1 MGNRFLH
8 LLRIYVWGCILIGC
22 TERERVVTLD
32 DSEILFNE
40 RLASITQDTNERNLF
55 YIGTE
60 NGTIYVYNSESNH
73 IDTLKSIFS
82 RVYKVVRDPDSHST
96 LWVGVRNGGLRRCQ
110 IVGDSLVDKNQGY
123 PLGRKGT
130 QYSCYDI
137 AIHPPFVYMATSQ
150 GLFAIEK
157 EYDDLK
163 QIYAKGD
170 FRDKEKNLPPLSVS
184 HLTTHADSLLF
195 CTSDDGVLR
204 INLAKN
210 PLECEPTMLTK
221 KCSKVLI
228 IDGMTYAMS
237 QGTLW
242 QADINTTRILD
253 SIPIKQRDVQTL
265 YHVGHT
271 FYVVGSGQLFV
282 VADSMLHSTSQY
294 QAVHL
299 RSRARTDCYNVVVE
313 DPNHNQSLL
322 VTEKGLLRIGHS
334 MTTFNKSGN
343 VTNACLD
350 GTFAY
355 YLADGDKLFRQKKT
369 GDEAEQVYKIPHG
382 RKAQAMTVSGGTLYY
397 ADTQRKVWSAKVGR
411 GFYWNVLQRE
421 HLVTDTI
428 TRRITAMSSYR
439 GITLIGVQDGLVC
452 LSDTCRR
459 LVREME
465 EVFKES
471 YITRFSNLNDTLLF
485 ISTLNDGVFMAKGDS
500 YPQRVDLAPIS
511 FVCDV
516 ALEDTLYI
524 LTNHKL
530 YRQENDS
537 SMAIYANASGY
548 SRVFCTE
555 SHHLVLIGEHGIR
568 DIATSATYFPDIRFE
583 PNACLLNGGRLY
595 AGSNHGVVRLDGI
608 ASTGEPI
615 VSWVQFVLKPTLFN
629 RYNVLLLACL
639 CLLCVLLLWW
649 HDRRKMSIKAL
660 LVYKRSLL
668 RRINELRMVSKHLD
682 ATISA
687 QIESLLSETEQVD
700 VGSKKKGLDELD
712 DISMRIM
719 ELTGHVP
726 LRLIQILRGQ
736 QESFKQYRNDTGYAE
751 HAKRTTEAIDDHTL
765 LVLNNQI
772 EENSSWLKHM
782 ARLKRV
788 LSDYETMS
796 RGLPMI
802 VGATDEM
809 LRVLTSSQSAENK
822 VAQVKSLLDQMDGA
836 TVRKS
841 VQDYLENRKGACDN
855 LSQKSGGY
863 AECQLKLIREGYQS
877 LADGID
883 GRSDFVDS
891 MRKIATLDRNLETF
905 NILIKVRQQLDD
917 YNRAN
922 DAYTRK
928 ERVIERSR
936 GNYVLDRTIEER
948 DKEEKNK
955 LGKKLENISKGIR
968 DEIDH
973 FYEIIDKGQESALFN
988 AIGINRKQAEGQFL
1002 TASILVLLLTRSGLP
1017 VSRFKNM
1024 FLVNEQSL
1032 RRVKRNIEAL
1042 LRNNIEQIRETAE
1055 TNPTGIAGILLQVA
1069 ENSLQQE

>member
-1 MGNRFLH
+1 MGNGFLH
-8 LLRIYVWGCILIGC
+8 LLHICVWGWLLIGC

-32 DSEILFNE
+32 DSEIHFNE
-40 RLASITQDTNERNLF
+40 KLASITQDSNERNLY

-60 NGTIYVYNSESNH
+60 NGTIYVYNSASNH
-73 IDTLKSIFS
+73 IDTLRSIFS

-96 LWVGVRNGGLRRCQ
+96 LWVGVRNGGLRQCQ

-170 FRDKEKNLPPLSVS
+170 FRDKEKNLPPFSVR
-184 HLTTHADSLLF
+184 HLTTHADSLLY
-195 CTSDDGVLR
+195 CTSDDGVLM
-204 INLAKN
+204 IELVKS
-210 PLECEPTMLTK
+210 PLGCKPTVLTR
-221 KCSKVLI
+221 KCSKVLVI
-228 IDGMTYAMS
+228 NGMAYAMS
-237 QGTLW
+237 KDTLW
-242 QADINTTRILD
+242 QTDINMTLIRD

-265 YHVGHT
+265 YHVDHT
-271 FYVVGSGQLFV
+271 FYIIGSGQLFV
-282 VADSMLHSTSQY
+282 VADSVLHSTSQY
-294 QAVHL
+294 QIVQF
-299 RSRARTDCYNVVVE
+299 RNRARTDCYNVIVE
-313 DPNHNQSLL
+313 DPDHNQSLL

-334 MTTFNKSGN
+334 VNAFNKPGN
-343 VTNACLD
+343 ITNICLD
-350 GTFAY
+350 GAFAY
-355 YLADGDKLFRQKKT
+355 YLAGGDKLFRQKET
-369 GDEAEQVYKIPHG
+369 GDDAEQVYRIPHG
-382 RKAQAMTVSGGTLYY
+382 RKAQAMTVSNGTLYY
-397 ADTQRKVWSAKVGR
+397 ADTQRKVWRADVGR
-411 GFYWNVLQRE
+411 EFYWNALLRE
-421 HLVTDTI
+421 HLVSDTI
-428 TRRITAMSSYR
+428 TRRITAMASYR
-439 GITLIGVQDGLVC
+439 GITLIGVQDGIVC

-459 LVREME
+459 LVRDME
-465 EVFKES
+465 EVFRES
-471 YITRFSNLNDTLLF
+471 YITRFSNLNDSMLF
-485 ISTLNDGVFMAKGDS
+485 ISTLNDGVFLAKGDTS
-500 YPQRVDLAPIS
+500 LQRVVPASIS
-511 FVCDV
+511 FVSDV
-516 ALEDTLYI
+516 FLKDTLYI

-822 VAQVKSLLDQMDGA
+822 VAQVESLLGKMDDA

-841 VQDYLENRKGACDN
+841 VQGYLESRIGACDN

-877 LADGID
+877 LAEGID

-891 MRKIATLDRNLETF
+891 MRQIASLDRNLGSL

-922 DAYTRK
+922 DAYMRK
-928 ERVIERSR
+928 ERVIEKSR
-936 GNYVLDRTIEER
+936 ETYVLDRTIEER

-955 LGKKLENISKGIR
+955 LGQKLKSISVGIKT
-968 DEIDH
+968 EIDR
-973 FYEIIDKGQESALFN
+973 FYQILDKGPESALLN
-988 AIGINRKQAEGQFL
+988 SIGINRKQAEGQFL
-1002 TASILVLLLTRSGLP
+1002 TANIFVLLLTRSGLP

-1024 FLVNEQSL
+1024 FVVNEQSL

-1055 TNPTGIAGILLQVA
+1055 TNPTGVAGILLQVT
-1069 ENSLQQE
+1069 ETSL